1 MGTGTAGIWGDAME
15 PERDREWEHWP
26 GRGTSETRSRSRL
39 RALFTPTDDEEA
51 AIEALIEAR
60 GRELEE
66 RTAEL
71 TSIVGDL
78 HRREEETRRLRA
90 AVEDL
95 LRDGAAELDERHAQ
109 LTALSTE
116 TSRRERELETLE
128 TTLEERR
135 QELGAVELRRA
146 AVERR
151 ELNIAEQQTEL
162 DRVRE
167 DLAER
172 TSELEGRAAEVD
184 RRRAELQQ
192 QSSRATAESVELEH
206 RRNALSAQET
216 ELAELRNELEL
227 RTANGHAASRSY
239 DPSAHVLVVPT
250 TGGYRLVSREGIAP
264 GPSETIDLDG
274 TRYRVMR
281 VGRSGLP
288 GDRRAAGFL
297 ERA

>member
-1 MGTGTAGIWGDAME
+1 VE
-15 PERDREWEHWP
+15 PERDREWDNWP
-26 GRGTSETRSRSRL
+26 GRGTGDLRTRGRL
-39 RALFTPTDDEEA
+39 RALFTPTDDEA
-51 AIEALIEAR
+51 AIEALIEER
-60 GRELEE
+60 GRELEQ

-109 LTALSTE
+109 LAALSTE
-116 TSRRERELETLE
+116 TTRRERELEALE
-128 TTLEERR
+128 GSLEERR

-151 ELNIAEQQTEL
+151 ETSLAEQQAEL
-162 DRVRE
+162 DRLRE
-167 DLAER
+167 EIAER
-172 TSELEGRAAEVD
+172 TTELESRAAEID
-184 RRRAELQQ
+184 RRHAELQQ
-192 QSSRATAESVELEH
+192 QRSRATAESVELEH
-206 RRNALSAQET
+206 RRQ
-216 ELAELRNELEL
+216 ELAERESALGELRDELES
-227 RTANGHAASRSY
+227 RAANGAPAAREY
-239 DPSAHVLVVPT
+239 DPNGHLLVVPT
-250 TGGYRLVSREGIAP
+250 AGGYRLVTRDGAAP
-264 GPSETIDLDG
+264 ATGDELDLDG

-281 VGRSGLP
+281 IGRSSLP